1 MNIGSVQAS
10 QTIPFYQLVTAKYS
24 SEKLSIPV
32 AGGKHLYAQFEHV
45 KGIPAENGKNGVPVV
60 KLKILDTLI
69 KQIGSLQGDLQ
80 RAAPN
85 YTARSD
91 DLDSEQLTAMISH
104 YQDRLH
110 ALLTDNTTP
119 YTHNFLE
126 PGLFI
131 NMVA

>member
-10 QTIPFYQLVTAKYS
+10 QTIPFYQIVTAKYS

-32 AGGKHLYAQFEHV
+32 AGGKHLYAHFEHV
-45 KGIPAENGKNGVPVV
+45 RGIPAKNGSTGVPIV
-60 KLKILDTLI
+60 KLKILDTLV
-69 KQIGSLQGDLQ
+69 KQIGRLQGDLERTMAGHMVQ
-80 RAAPN
+80 
-85 YTARSD
+85 SD
-91 DLDSEQLTAMISH
+91 DLDSEQLNAMISE
-104 YQDRLH
+104 YQDQLH
-110 ALLTDNTTP
+110 ALLTDENTP